1 MSTVTQRV
9 TRTSRPQVQVVTV
22 TPEPVGSD
30 LFLFVFVFLLL
41 SSSFFSSLFCNSP
54 PSPLVQPLSTRY
66 IIYSFT
72 LCFFC
77 RSNHWITFIPKRKHQ
92 QQMVEKQQTKQVPLD
107 GGLET
112 KTKNVDVG
120 KWGDKNVTQ
129 RNESNDITHMWE
141 ETQNKMN
148 DIVVRSN
155 ICPQF
160 SKSLPL

>member
-1 MSTVTQRV
+1 
-9 TRTSRPQVQVVTV
+9 
-22 TPEPVGSD
+22 
-30 LFLFVFVFLLL
+30 
-41 SSSFFSSLFCNSP
+41 
-54 PSPLVQPLSTRY
+54 
-66 IIYSFT
+66 
-72 LCFFC
+72 
-77 RSNHWITFIPKRKHQ
+77 
-92 QQMVEKQQTKQVPLD
+92 MVEKQQTKQVPLD

-112 KTKNVDVG
+112 KTKNFDVG

-148 DIVVRSN
+148 DIVVRSK